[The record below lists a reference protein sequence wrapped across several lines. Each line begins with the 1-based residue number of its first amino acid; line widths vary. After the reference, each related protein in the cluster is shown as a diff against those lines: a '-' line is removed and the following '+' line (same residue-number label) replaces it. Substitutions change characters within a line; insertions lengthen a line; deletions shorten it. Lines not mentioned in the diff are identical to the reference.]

1 MQAASQNGHVDVL
14 KLLLKHNVDLEAEV
28 RFNHTDHLIDMH
40 LYDSGNCLT
49 SDVKLIV
56 IQDKDG
62 DRAVHHAAFGDE
74 GSVIEVLQRG
84 GADLNARNKRRQ
96 TPLHIAVNKG
106 HLQVV
111 KTLLD
116 FGCHPSLQVFIFHLP
131 MKSRVQNSV
140 QHSIT
145 MLVEVSGLQ
154 KSNTQIFFFRIQK
167 VIRPCMMPL
176 ARREMTC
183 CQFFWSLVLMSPLP
197 TITASMLYI
206 MPPCEETPG
215 MCFTFS
221 YSGQDKY
228 YWLL

>member
-28 RFNHTDHLIDMH
+28 GGTSLNLPRLVLMH
-40 LYDSGNCLT
+40 LSRVRASFEKSPESLCGFCRRA
-49 SDVKLIV
+49 
-56 IQDKDG
+56 QDKDG

-116 FGCHPSLQVFIFHLP
+116 FGCHPSLQV
-131 MKSRVQNSV
+131 SV
-140 QHSIT
+140 
-145 MLVEVSGLQ
+145 
-154 KSNTQIFFFRIQK
+154 
-167 VIRPCMMPL
+167 
-176 ARREMTC
+176 
-183 CQFFWSLVLMSPLP
+183 SLS
-197 TITASMLYI
+197 
-206 MPPCEETPG
+206 
-215 MCFTFS
+215 TF
-221 YSGQDKY
+221 
-228 YWLL
+228 L

>member
-1 MQAASQNGHVDVL
+1 MI
-14 KLLLKHNVDLEAEV
+14 KLTTSLTCA
-28 RFNHTDHLIDMH
+28 
-40 LYDSGNCLT
+40 YDSGHFLT
-49 SDVKLIV
+49 LDVELIV

-116 FGCHPSLQVFIFHLP
+116 FGCHPSLQVFTLLLP
-131 MKSRVQNSV
+131 RKSHVLHKISIVLKCSERFQVYKRVTHRSY
-140 QHSIT
+140 
-145 MLVEVSGLQ
+145 
-154 KSNTQIFFFRIQK
+154 FRIQK
-167 VIRPCMMPL
+167 AIHPCMMPL

-183 CQFFWSLVLMSPLP
+183 FQFFWSLVLMSPLP
-197 TITASMLYI
+197 TITALMLCI
-206 MPPCEETPG
+206 MPPSEETPG

-221 YSGQDKY
+221 RAGQV
-228 YWLL
+228 